1 MITAPQGEEWKHM
14 DDATRHYDPRAFAED
29 LEAAR
34 QRICNIRQSPA
45 QIALIDHQGKP
56 VAGLAVEVVQTDS
69 PFLWGEQLWG
79 LDTLFRNGFAGT
91 DRVRHYTR
99 LFTDC
104 LNSANCLT
112 YWTEAPRNDGPKHM
126 EFQGEDRM
134 DGFQAQVDWALANGL
149 TPKGHPIFWS
159 IDKAYPEWLKRYP
172 METQWKFIEV
182 RVRNLVARFKGK
194 VKVWDIVNEAMWE
207 AAPKNLPY
215 RHWPH
220 IESEEDILE
229 YVVPIL
235 RWAREEDPDARYVLN
250 DYGMEADPEN
260 WIIRDK
266 SGNHITAKFQ
276 RDRFTA
282 LAQRLANEGAAPD
295 ALGMQAHTGAWMTA
309 SEQNAILD
317 DFATGGLPLHYT
329 EFWAKIDNLIN
340 AGIDPKTAEEMRAE
354 YVANTMTVAFAH
366 PSVEAFY
373 FWGEIGASFG
383 FKQDHN
389 SVSGPSSSNTPTP
402 TYHRVRDLLQNQW
415 RTRESLVTDEGG
427 RVKFRGFHGGYSLR
441 YRTAAG
447 IPFGEPFRITPN
459 QDGLITLRIHN
470 P

>member
-1 MITAPQGEEWKHM
+1 
-14 DDATRHYDPRAFAED
+14 
-29 LEAAR
+29 
-34 QRICNIRQSPA
+34 
-45 QIALIDHQGKP
+45 
-56 VAGLAVEVVQTDS
+56 
-69 PFLWGEQLWG
+69 
-79 LDTLFRNGFAGT
+79 
-91 DRVRHYTR
+91 
-99 LFTDC
+99 
-104 LNSANCLT
+104 
-112 YWTEAPRNDGPKHM
+112 M

-149 TPKGHPIFWS
+149 VPKGHPVFWS

-172 METQWKFIEV
+172 IETQWKFIEV
-182 RVRNLVARFKGK
+182 RVRNLIARFKGK

-207 AAPKNLPY
+207 AAPKNLPH

-220 IESEEDILE
+220 IESLDDICE
-229 YVVPIL
+229 YVIPIL

-266 SGNHITAKFQ
+266 SGTHITAKFQ

-282 LAQRLANEGAAPD
+282 LARRLADEGAAPD
-295 ALGMQAHTGAWMTA
+295 ALGMQAHTGAWMSA

-329 EFWAKIDNLIN
+329 EFWAKIDNLIK

-373 FWGEIGASFG
+373 FWGEMGAAFG

-389 SVSGPSSSNTPTP
+389 SISGPSSSNTPTP

>member
-1 MITAPQGEEWKHM
+1 
-14 DDATRHYDPRAFAED
+14 
-29 LEAAR
+29 
-34 QRICNIRQSPA
+34 
-45 QIALIDHQGKP
+45 
-56 VAGLAVEVVQTDS
+56 
-69 PFLWGEQLWG
+69 
-79 LDTLFRNGFAGT
+79 
-91 DRVRHYTR
+91 
-99 LFTDC
+99 
-104 LNSANCLT
+104 
-112 YWTEAPRNDGPKHM
+112 M

-149 TPKGHPIFWS
+149 TPKGHPVFWS

-172 METQWKFIEV
+172 IETQWKFIEV
-182 RVRNLVARFKGK
+182 RVRNLIARFKGK

-207 AAPKNLPY
+207 AAPKNLPH

-220 IESEEDILE
+220 IESLDDICE
-229 YVVPIL
+229 YVIPIL

-266 SGNHITAKFQ
+266 SGTHITAKFQ

-282 LAQRLANEGAAPD
+282 LARRLAEEGAAPD
-295 ALGMQAHTGAWMTA
+295 ALGMQAHTGSWMTA

-329 EFWAKIDNLIN
+329 EFWAKIDNLVR
-340 AGIDPKTAEEMRAE
+340 AGIDPKIAEEMRAE

-373 FWGEIGASFG
+373 FWGEMGAAFG
-383 FKQDHN
+383 FRQDHN

-402 TYHRVRDLLQNQW
+402 TYHHVRDLLQKQW

-427 RVKFRGFHGGYSLR
+427 RVKFRGFHGAYSLR
-441 YRTAAG
+441 YTTAAG
-447 IPFGEPFRITPN
+447 IPFGEPFRIVPG
-459 QDGLITLRIHN
+459 QIGPITLRIHK